1 MNASETGIHE
11 MYRCSALGN
20 TRASYCLFAWRR
32 YRGVFPKLHVSVDTY
47 TQPGKPN
54 GLATTPRELGLVWE
68 E

>member
-1 MNASETGIHE
+1 MKCTAVRRLATHGRRIV
-11 MYRCSALGN
+11 
-20 TRASYCLFAWRR
+20 CLVGEGTEGFSRN
-32 YRGVFPKLHVSVDTY
+32 YISVDTY